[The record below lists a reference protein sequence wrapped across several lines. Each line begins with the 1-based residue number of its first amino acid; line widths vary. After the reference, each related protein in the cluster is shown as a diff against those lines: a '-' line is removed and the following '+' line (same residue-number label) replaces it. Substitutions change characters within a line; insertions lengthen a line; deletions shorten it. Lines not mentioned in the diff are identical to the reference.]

1 MVCCTQGLIKTRPV
15 SVLELRL
22 DSGSITVIPSD
33 VKRDKT
39 GLVTEMMVQAG
50 GVKYAEMLFRYPL
63 NHINIHVE
71 KCFSK
76 FCLQFQM

>member
-39 GLVTEMMVQAG
+39 GLVTEMMVQA
-50 GVKYAEMLFRYPL
+50 VESNML
-63 NHINIHVE
+63 
-71 KCFSK
+71 KCYSGILAIISIF
-76 FCLQFQM
+76 M